1 MIAAFLDI
9 TIASLIMGALYA
21 LIAIGLNIQWGV
33 TRVLNMAHGEFI
45 MLGAFGAYSLY
56 TFFRIS
62 PLVSLVIC
70 SPFFFIIGMLFHRV
84 FFRHLLRT
92 AESTADYEINS
103 LLAAF
108 GLSFMISSAAA
119 LGWGTELKAYSY
131 LVTPVNLFGVLFGA
145 NRLVALLLAVIFCLS
160 LYFFLAR
167 TRLGKAI
174 RGTSQD
180 LSTAQL
186 MGVNVYLILGIS
198 FGLGAVLAG
207 LAGIL
212 LSMMFPLTPFM
223 GPPYLTITFIVVVLG
238 GMGNIPGSLVGGLM
252 LGFVGTI
259 VSYYKPGLSMV
270 AFFVIFVVIL
280 LVRPTG
286 ILGRK

>member
-1 MIAAFLDI
+1 MIATFLDI

-45 MLGAFGAYSLY
+45 MLGAFGAYFLYSL
-56 TFFRIS
+56 FGIS
-62 PLVSLVIC
+62 PLISLIIC
-70 SPFFFIIGMLFHRV
+70 SPFFFIIGVLFHRV
-84 FFRHLLRT
+84 FFRHLLKR
-92 AESTADYEINS
+92 AESIADYEINS

-108 GLSFMISSAAA
+108 GLSFMISNAVA
-119 LGWGTELKAYSY
+119 LGLGTELKAYSY
-131 LVTPVNLFGVLFGA
+131 LINPVNLLGVLFGA
-145 NRLVALLLAVIFCLS
+145 NRLVALLLAVILCLIVY
-160 LYFFLAR
+160 LFLAR

-180 LSTAQL
+180 VSTAQL
-186 MGVNVYLILGIS
+186 VGVNVYWVLGLS
-198 FGLGAVLAG
+198 FGIGAVLAG

-223 GPPYLTITFIVVVLG
+223 GLPYLTITFIVVVLG
-238 GMGNIPGSLVGGLM
+238 GMGNIPGSLLGGLI

-259 VSYYKPGLSMV
+259 VSYYKPGLAMV

-286 ILGRK
+286 ILGRR